1 MIEHGKPKP
10 DIYIEA
16 CRQLK
21 VDPSKA
27 IALEDAINGI
37 RSAHGAG
44 MNPVMIP
51 DIVQDTSKVDDILFG
66 KCNLCWNCR
75 DFTGRNIRYR
85 RKHQK

>member
-1 MIEHGKPKP
+1 MIEYGKPEP

-21 VDPSKA
+21 VNPSKA
-27 IALEDAINGI
+27 IRIEDAINGI

-51 DIVQDTSKVDDILFG
+51 DIVQDTSKSMIYYLENV
-66 KCNLCWNCR
+66 NLCWNLQR
-75 DFTGRNIRYR
+75 FYR
-85 RKHQK
+85 A